1 MVKILLEAGA
11 PTSKTYEECGEIEGN
26 ALTLAIAMH
35 NRECVRVFLET
46 STDTQFWDA
55 MNADIFVADADDS
68 DSNMFNF
75 MPEELQEL
83 NRPTQLRQSHL
94 RLIIKH
100 FPGLAKMALDRCM
113 SNNLI
118 GSSANKKQ
126 KKQQGQQQQAT
137 PKAEGETAGSRDF
150 KISVD
155 YTLLDDAFVMP
166 KEEEAGC
173 GDPEGGKNGVLW
185 LEDPQK
191 QQFKAES
198 AEEKLEETSKSARK
212 KWKLHQD
219 AIPYS
224 DSASDLKRNHPLM
237 MMVNEQRTDLLGH
250 PVCMALIRYKWNK
263 FGRQAYIFT
272 LLLNILFCL
281 LLTIY
286 TIATP
291 APYSHNQIAEH
302 TGL

>member
-1 MVKILLEAGA
+1 MEAGA
-11 PTSKTYEECGEIEGN
+11 PTWKTYEESGEIKGN

-35 NRECVRVFLET
+35 NRECVRVLLET
-46 STDTQFWDA
+46 ATDSQFWDA
-55 MNADIFVADADDS
+55 MNADVFVSDTDDS
-68 DSNMFNF
+68 DSNIFNF

-83 NRPTQLRQSHL
+83 NGPAPLLRQSHL

-118 GSSANKKQ
+118 SSLLNKKQ
-126 KKQQGQQQQAT
+126 KNKQGQGQQQQQAT
-137 PKAEGETAGSRDF
+137 TRADGETAGSRDF
-150 KISVD
+150 RITVD
-155 YTLLDDAFVMP
+155 YTLLDDTFVMP
-166 KEEEAGC
+166 KGEAES
-173 GDPEGGKNGVLW
+173 GDPEGGEKRVLW
-185 LEDPQK
+185 LEDRQK
-191 QQFKAES
+191 LQSKKES
-198 AEEKLEETSKSARK
+198 AEEMLEEKSKSVK
-212 KWKLHQD
+212 KTWKLNQD
-219 AIPYS
+219 AIAYT